1 MVEHRG
7 YRVIIRR
14 SGEVVVEG
22 RTADGRPPIGCI
34 KATDRVVVGVVHKP
48 PGKVWATYRPGEHI
62 AGNISRREDA
72 ARLLVDHVIAAG
84 MPRGLRPFKE
94 AT

>member
-22 RTADGRPPIGCI
+22 RTADGRPPIGRV
-34 KATDRVVVGVVHKP
+34 KATDRVVVGELRKAGRWHAYRGYGPVSMNH
-48 PGKVWATYRPGEHI
+48 AT
-62 AGNISRREDA
+62 RRDA
-72 ARLLVDHVIAAG
+72 AAGLVNYVIAAG